1 VLPIQFQLHTVNH
14 HSIVFQVNSRPNARI
29 LSMRSKELE
38 EEGFIKCIEDGQKS
52 PLIMCVFTLCKLSIG
67 AFYEDIKA
75 VGSKIS

>member
-1 VLPIQFQLHTVNH
+1 
-14 HSIVFQVNSRPNARI
+14 
-29 LSMRSKELE
+29 MRSKELE